1 METPHTHQ
9 GQPQLLGTRGGGR
22 RSIPAARGVLV
33 LSLSLSGRLPRA
45 PSLPWGSLQGHGAV
59 LTQPPQLLLV
69 QRWVPPTDC
78 ASTIPGAFVGDSG
91 VPLQCHPSRVQS
103 PCLHWGLH
111 GRAPKL
117 CRSNET
123 KGGQWLPVPSGCR
136 CPGAP
141 CTAPHRHCPVPLH
154 PPQHAP
160 GRQPGSAGTRHHWL
174 DFSWAAVSIN
184 SPAQTPGQPASPCSG
199 AALPAAGGRGHGR
212 AWLWALHA
220 AMPAGKTDAARA
232 SPAGAIPLIG
242 TVGDK
247 SSSTHTL
254 VLG

>member
-1 METPHTHQ
+1 MAGGSSLRPGGCWSSASVSLGVFPGPPLCHGAVCEAM
-9 GQPQLLGTRGGGR
+9 GQFSPSPPSYYWCRGG
-22 RSIPAARGVLV
+22 SLQ
-33 LSLSLSGRLPRA
+33 LSVPA
-45 PSLPWGSLQGHGAV
+45 PSLGPLWGTLAYPSSVTPAGSSPLACTGGCMGG
-59 LTQPPQLLLV
+59 PP
-69 QRWVPPTDC
+69 
-78 ASTIPGAFVGDSG
+78 
-91 VPLQCHPSRVQS
+91 S
-103 PCLHWGLH
+103 PAEAM
-111 GRAPKL
+111 RP
-117 CRSNET
+117 

-141 CTAPHRHCPVPLH
+141 CMAPHHHCPVPLH

-160 GRQPGSAGTRHHWL
+160 GWQPRSAGTRHHWL

-184 SPAQTPGQPASPCSG
+184 SPAQTPGQPASPRSG
-199 AALPAAGGRGHGR
+199 AALPAGGGRGHGR

-232 SPAGAIPLIG
+232 SPVGAIPLIG

-247 SSSTHTL
+247 SSSTQML